1 MPSHDLRPPMKIF
14 YLSIFLLAFSQIKAQ
29 PATGVMIGVIKTDS
43 SGSPIANA
51 TIALEH
57 TSYIAHTDKEGAYA
71 LTGILPGVYQL
82 RISAPGY
89 RSMLYDNLM
98 IIPNLRLNFSIKLNS
113 DEGRPNIVGTMRLAP
128 LPAYPSLKEDPML
141 IYQPD
146 STIDFKLRIVNPEK
160 PPDSKRAKQK

>member
-1 MPSHDLRPPMKIF
+1 MLFRS
-14 YLSIFLLAFSQIKAQ
+14 
-29 PATGVMIGVIKTDS
+29 TGVIFGVIRTDS

-51 TIALEH
+51 RIALEH
-57 TSYIAHTDKEGAYA
+57 TSFVTLTNKDGAYRLSGVPA
-71 LTGILPGVYQL
+71 GVYQL

-89 RSMLYDNLM
+89 RAMLYDNLT
-98 IIPNLRLNFSIKLNS
+98 IIPGIRLDFSIKLRM

-128 LPAYPSLKEDPML
+128 LPNAPRLKEDPIL

-160 PPDSKRAKQK
+160 SRDSTQRKRK